1 MSPENIHIRALNPE
15 DWRIVKDIR
24 LEALQLHHGT
34 FGGSYE
40 DAVNEADDVWR
51 DTLSGGNKQVFGL
64 FDNDR
69 LIGITA
75 VFTCYKDLSGET
87 GHMAYT
93 FLRPEYR
100 KRGFSKLFYEA
111 RLAFA
116 VQHLEWKKLVIGH
129 RDGNEPSRRA
139 MLAHGFE
146 FTHKTRKVWPDGVEA
161 DEYHYMIDLEKLR
174 RAEQ

>member
-1 MSPENIHIRALNPE
+1 MSPDNIHIRALNPE

-34 FGGSYE
+34 FGGSY
-40 DAVNEADDVWR
+40 DDEVKKPDDFWR
-51 DTLSGGNKQVFGL
+51 ETLSGGNKQVFGL
-64 FDNDR
+64 FDDDK

-75 VFTCYKDLSGET
+75 AFTHREDSSGQT
-87 GHMAYT
+87 GLLAYT

-100 KRGFSKLFYEA
+100 GRGFSNLFYEA
-111 RLAFA
+111 RIAFA
-116 VQHLEWKKLVIGH
+116 IQHLEWKKLAICH

-139 MLAHGFE
+139 MFAHGFE
-146 FTHKTRKVWPDGVEA
+146 FTRKNSKVWPDGAEA